1 VTRSTGAAHPVPPGD
16 PSVAGRHG
24 VADVSPT
31 LHDLEEAVHE
41 LEAEAEERPPAAGV
55 VTNLTVAA
63 GVVTLGAATVV
74 SSLALG
80 VGSVTAPGPGMWP
93 LLIGAVLAVLGVAL
107 ALVSR
112 RTHDAERFTRASWG
126 VLAGLATMV
135 AFAVTVGVIGFE
147 IPALLLTFFWLRFL
161 GREGWRTSVVV
172 SVSVVAVFYAIFV
185 GALGVP
191 IPHLF

>member
-1 VTRSTGAAHPVPPGD
+1 MPSGD
-16 PSVAGRHG
+16 RSVAGRHAAG
-24 VADVSPT
+24 DAAAHVS

-41 LEAEAEERPPAAGV
+41 IEAEAEERPPAAGT
-55 VTNLTVAA
+55 VTNVVVAA
-63 GVVTLGAATVV
+63 AVTALGVATVV
-74 SSLALG
+74 GATALG

-93 LLIGAVLAVLGVAL
+93 LLIGIVLAALGVAL
-107 ALVSR
+107 ALLARVTR
-112 RTHDAERFTRASWG
+112 DAERFTRASLG

-135 AFAVTVGVIGFE
+135 VFAAVVGSIGFE

-161 GREGWRTSVVV
+161 GREGWRTSVLV
-172 SVSVVAVFYAIFV
+172 SVGVVAAFYAIFV